1 MDVKAEIS
9 EISGEDLRAALSD
22 IGTYV
27 DITEEDLL
35 KIYSLAVR
43 HAKERMTLSIK
54 VSEVM
59 TADAV
64 AVNEDADIAEAIKL
78 LSDKGV
84 SGLPVTDNENHV
96 VGVIT
101 EADILSVMGMNKGH
115 TFKDIIVRLLGEPAP
130 GNKSGNTVRQVMSSP
145 AITTTP
151 DRRILEVASILEER
165 RIKRLPVVEAAGKL
179 IGIISRADIVRAV
192 AKK

>member
-22 IGTYV
+22 MGTYV

-43 HAKERMTLSIK
+43 HAKERMALSIK

-78 LSDKGV
+78 LSDNGV

-101 EADILSVMGMNKGH
+101 EADILAVMGMNKGH

-145 AITTTP
+145 AITTTA

>member
-1 MDVKAEIS
+1 
-9 EISGEDLRAALSD
+9 
-22 IGTYV
+22 
-27 DITEEDLL
+27 
-35 KIYSLAVR
+35 
-43 HAKERMTLSIK
+43 
-54 VSEVM
+54 
-59 TADAV
+59 
-64 AVNEDADIAEAIKL
+64 
-78 LSDKGV
+78 
-84 SGLPVTDNENHV
+84 
-96 VGVIT
+96 
-101 EADILSVMGMNKGH
+101 MNKGH

-165 RIKRLPVVEAAGKL
+165 RIKRLPVVDAAGKL

>member
-22 IGTYV
+22 MGTYV

-35 KIYSLAVR
+35 KIYALAVR
-43 HAKERMTLSIK
+43 HAKERMALSIK

-165 RIKRLPVVEAAGKL
+165 RIKRLPVVDAAGKL

>member
-22 IGTYV
+22 MGTYV

-43 HAKERMTLSIK
+43 HAKERMALSIK

-64 AVNEDADIAEAIKL
+64 AVNEEADIAEAIKL
-78 LSDKGV
+78 LSENEV

-130 GNKSGNTVRQVMSSP
+130 GNKAGNTVRQVMSSP

-151 DRRILEVASILEER
+151 DARILEVAAILEER
-165 RIKRLPVVEAAGKL
+165 RIKRLPVVDASGKL
-179 IGIISRADIVRAV
+179 IGVISRADIVRAV

>member
-22 IGTYV
+22 MGTYV

-84 SGLPVTDNENHV
+84 SGLPVTDNENRV